1 MPTGGPT
8 DPDGHDVP
16 RVQGSG
22 SPETDRALGSLL
34 DAWQREDPEGYAAFM
49 RGDSNRVRLS
59 DRGAAPDR
67 PYRQGSSLR
76 VTRPRTRVAMMLAAL
91 VLLTSI
97 SPLPRMALGV
107 VDTLTYTPTEPVTSV
122 PRPVSGGRLAPIVPV
137 GGAPPA
143 DEYAFMATQ
152 PGSGEPVRF
161 DPCRPIHYV
170 IREHGMGPEAIAVVH
185 DAAARVSAATGLVL
199 VYDGLTD
206 EAPDPNRPADAYGR
220 YGGGYAPVLVAWSD
234 PTEVPRL
241 EDTIAGVGGPTSE
254 RGPDGWRTYV
264 TGEVS
269 LDGPQLA
276 PELTPLKRWSV
287 TAVVMHE
294 LGHVVGADHP
304 ADASQ
309 LMAAQ
314 HRNQR
319 DWQDGDRY
327 ALALLGQGR
336 CG

>member
-1 MPTGGPT
+1 MPTGGPP
-8 DPDGHDVP
+8 DPDGPDVP

-22 SPETDRALGSLL
+22 PTGTDRALGALL
-34 DAWQREDPEGYAAFM
+34 DDWRREDPEGYAAFM
-49 RGDSNRVRLS
+49 RGDHTRVRLADS
-59 DRGAAPDR
+59 GTAPGR

-76 VTRPRTRVAMMLAAL
+76 LTRPRTRVALLLAAL
-91 VLLTSI
+91 VLMTSI

-107 VDTLTYTPTEPVTSV
+107 VDTLTYSPTEPVTTA
-122 PRPVSGGRLAPIVPV
+122 PQPLGGGRLAPIVPV

-143 DEYAFMATQ
+143 DEYAFMETQ
-152 PGSGEPVRF
+152 PGTGEPVRF

-170 IREHGMGPEAIAVVH
+170 VREHGMGPEAVDVVH
-185 DAAARVSAATGLVL
+185 DAVARVSAATGLVF

-206 EAPDPNRPADAYGR
+206 EAPSPNRDARGR
-220 YGGGYAPVLVAWSD
+220 DGSGYAPVLVAWTD
-234 PTEVPRL
+234 PSEVPRL
-241 EDTIAGVGGPTSE
+241 EDTIAGVGGPTSV
-254 RGPDGWRTYV
+254 RGPDGRRTFV

-276 PELTPLKRWSV
+276 PELTVLERWSV

-294 LGHVVGADHP
+294 LGHLVGADHP

-309 LMAAQ
+309 LMAAE
-314 HRNQR
+314 HRGQR
-319 DWQDGDRY
+319 DWGDGDRY
-327 ALALLGQGR
+327 ALAVLGQGR